1 MDKYNFRSIGYF
13 LRVADTLN
21 FTQAADELYIT
32 QPALSKCI
40 KQLEEEV
47 GVSLFNRSTKKVE
60 LTEGGKLLYNE
71 WKIWHNRS
79 EELLHEARM
88 LNGIGATKIKIG
100 IVEFGGVVNKVMP
113 VIEDYDDAHP
123 EFEVDFEILGFSDLA
138 RKLKSGELDF
148 IITLNT
154 EIDANSKSIHVRNLM
169 GLQLYIIVPQKNHF
183 YNNDTL
189 TFKDLKDETFCV
201 FTDNYSDEAR
211 SSIIT
216 HCKSEGFIP
225 KDIKFFSNMRSL
237 EMTIAHSEYI
247 TIGYDTFFDSNAKM
261 KLFPIEDAIGDHGLV
276 FAWKGE
282 LKKTTTELFNY
293 LQKVFENQKA

>member
-13 LRVADTLN
+13 IKLADTLN

-40 KQLEEEV
+40 KQLEEEI
-47 GVSLFNRSTKKVE
+47 GVSLLNRTTKKVE
-60 LTEGGKLLYNE
+60 LTEGGKLLYKE
-71 WKIWHNRS
+71 WKVWHDRS
-79 EELLHEARM
+79 DELLHEARM
-88 LNGIGATKIKIG
+88 LNGKGATRIRIG
-100 IVEFGGVVNKVMP
+100 IVEFGGVVSKVMP
-113 VIEDYDDAHP
+113 VIEDYDDRHP
-123 EFEVDFEILGFSDLA
+123 EFEVDFEILGFSDLS
-138 RKLKSGELDF
+138 RKLHSNELDL

-154 EIDANSKSIHVRNLM
+154 EINENSSLIHVRPLM

-183 YNNDTL
+183 YTRDELN
-189 TFKDLKDETFCV
+189 FAELKDETFCI

-225 KDIKFFSNMRSL
+225 KDIKYFSNMKSM
-237 EMTIAHSEYI
+237 EMTIAHSDYI
-247 TIGYDTFFDSNAKM
+247 TIGYDTFFDSNAKL
-261 KLFPIEDAIGDHGLV
+261 KLFPIDDNIGYHSLV

-282 LKKTTTELFNY
+282 LRKNTTELINY
-293 LQKVFENQKA
+293 LQKEFVNQKA